1 MKKLKFYD
9 TIYAWTTEIDG
20 VKHQLWSVINPVPAV
35 VGKYQL
41 VSDNWDHEIKQEDI
55 MREEDS

>member
-1 MKKLKFYD
+1 MTRYKYPQ
-9 TIYAWTTEIDG
+9 TIYAWTTEVDG
-20 VKHQLWSVINPVPAV
+20 IKYQLWSTTNPVPAV

-41 VSDNWDHEIKQEDI
+41 IGDNWDNEIKQEDI